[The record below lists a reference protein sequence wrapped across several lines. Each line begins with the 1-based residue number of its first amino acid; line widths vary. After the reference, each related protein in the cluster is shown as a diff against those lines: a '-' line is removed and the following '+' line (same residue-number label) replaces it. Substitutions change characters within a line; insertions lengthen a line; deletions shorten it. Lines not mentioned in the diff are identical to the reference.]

1 MSFRILETRMY
12 RDPML
17 VLEEKQ
23 EAEQRERQRQVLRDE
38 MSPARRAAE
47 ALFDLPLRLDLPGDS
62 GSTIL

>member
-1 MSFRILETRMY
+1 MGFRILESRMY

-23 EAEQRERQRQVLRDE
+23 EAEQRERQRQALRNE

-47 ALFDLPLRLDLPGDS
+47 ALFDLPSRQDLPA
-62 GSTIL
+62 

>member
-1 MSFRILETRMY
+1 MY

-23 EAEQRERQRQVLRDE
+23 EAEQRERQRQALRNE

-47 ALFDLPLRLDLPGDS
+47 ALFDLPSRQDLPA
-62 GSTIL
+62 

>member
-23 EAEQRERQRQVLRDE
+23 EAEQRERQRQVLRDG
-38 MSPARRAAE
+38 MAPARRAAE
-47 ALFDLPLRLDLPGDS
+47 ALFDLPPRLDS
-62 GSTIL
+62 VA

>member
-1 MSFRILETRMY
+1 MSFRILESRMY

-23 EAEQRERQRQVLRDE
+23 EAEQRERQRQALRNE

-47 ALFDLPLRLDLPGDS
+47 ALFDLPPRLDS
-62 GSTIL
+62 VA

>member
-23 EAEQRERQRQVLRDE
+23 EAEQRERQRQALRDE

-47 ALFDLPLRLDLPGDS
+47 SLFDLPPRLDS
-62 GSTIL
+62 VT